1 MKKILLSILAA
12 TFSLTIVA
20 EGYQIN
26 NFSARQT
33 GMANTG
39 VAMKLNSESLYFN
52 PAAAVFQ
59 EQLTSISGGFAGIVS
74 SVTAKNPA
82 TSTFENSDNK
92 LSTPIHMYL
101 NFKPCK
107 FMSAGVAFYTPDGS
121 AMNWGNN
128 WSGAHLIQSISL
140 KAFTVQPTVSFKI
153 LDNLSIGA
161 GLMVSWGNFELS
173 KAVIPTHMNAQ
184 IAGALQQAGA
194 AMNNPAYG
202 QYAQIIN
209 NSGALLSGEF
219 SGDSKVALGVNVGI
233 MWEINEQWSLGMNYR
248 SQMNMKVDDGEAD
261 FDYYNDR
268 VEHILQTVA
277 QTNQSIATAVGTAA
291 LLDDARLEAKLPLP
305 QTITWGVSYRPTAQ
319 WTVNADVQWIGW
331 KAYDELNIKF
341 PEQGIEQKSEKKYS
355 NTVCARLGAE
365 YQALVWLHARAGI
378 YFDQTPVSNDML
390 NPETPSMN
398 RMGYTCGLSLKPA
411 KFMAV
416 DLSYAFVNPA
426 CCFRTGSYPDA
437 YSANGIFE
445 RNYKLKAHIF
455 SVGLRFDF

>member
-1 MKKILLSILAA
+1 MKKLLLSILVA
-12 TFSLTIVA
+12 TFTMTAVA

-26 NFSARQT
+26 NFSARRT

-59 EQLTSISGGFAGIVS
+59 EQLTSISGGFAGIKS
-74 SVTAKNPA
+74 SAKAKNLA
-82 TSTFENSDNK
+82 TSTIENSDNA
-92 LSTPIHMYL
+92 LSTPLHVYL
-101 NFKPCK
+101 NFKPCN

-121 AMNWGNN
+121 AMNWGDN
-128 WSGAHLIQSISL
+128 WSGAHMIQSINL

-161 GLMVSWGNFELS
+161 GLMISWGNFELS
-173 KAVIPTHMNAQ
+173 KAVIPTTMNSM
-184 IAGALQQAGA
+184 IAGALQQAA
-194 AMNNPAYG
+194 ALDPVYG
-202 QYAQIIN
+202 QYAQVIN

-233 MWEINEQWSLGMNYR
+233 LWDINEQWSIGMNYR
-248 SQMNMKVDDGEAD
+248 SQMNMKVEEGEAE
-261 FDYYNDR
+261 FDYYSDQ
-268 VEHILQTVA
+268 VQQILQAVA

-291 LLDDARLEAKLPLP
+291 LLDEAQLTAELPLP
-305 QTITWGVSYRPTAQ
+305 QTITWGVSYRPTTK

-341 PEQGIEQKSEKKYS
+341 PVQGVEQKSEKSYS
-355 NTVCARLGAE
+355 NTICARVGAE
-365 YQALVWLHARAGI
+365 YQALDWLHARAGI
-378 YFDQTPVSNDML
+378 YFDQTPVKSKL
-390 NPETPSMN
+390 INPETPSMN

-411 KFMAV
+411 DFMAI
-416 DLSYAFVNPA
+416 DLAYAFVNPA
-426 CCFRTGSYPDA
+426 CCSRTGSYPDA
-437 YSANGIFE
+437 YSTGGAFE